1 MAFKSTW
8 TPPQRARDKPIP
20 QEPPRL
26 SGGFTYSASGGVA
39 VAKSPANRLFD
50 LRRLAKGEECT
61 VRRFDGWC
69 ACQPETTVWG
79 HTNSLS
85 DRKGLGYKGNYAA
98 GFFVGNDC
106 HSAIDQGGLP
116 QATVKA
122 LIEAAQARTR
132 ARLEEIAGNIAL
144 KPWRVNAARWALE
157 RLTGDTA

>member
-1 MAFKSTW
+1 MLCKTLKTRRSPKPSRLNGIDTEGHDQMAFKSTW

-26 SGGFTYSASGGVA
+26 SGGFTYSAGGGVA

-85 DRKGLGYKGNYAA
+85 DRKGLGYKGNDAA
-98 GFFVGNDC
+98 GFFV
-106 HSAIDQGGLP
+106 
-116 QATVKA
+116 
-122 LIEAAQARTR
+122 
-132 ARLEEIAGNIAL
+132 
-144 KPWRVNAARWALE
+144 
-157 RLTGDTA
+157 